1 MTSHIFGINVGK
13 TMPFLL
19 PMIGNGNHTT
29 YKSGDDWGMVRLYAF
44 MALFYPHYMTL
55 RVQRRSDIFVYA

>member
-1 MTSHIFGINVGK
+1 
-13 TMPFLL
+13 MPFLL